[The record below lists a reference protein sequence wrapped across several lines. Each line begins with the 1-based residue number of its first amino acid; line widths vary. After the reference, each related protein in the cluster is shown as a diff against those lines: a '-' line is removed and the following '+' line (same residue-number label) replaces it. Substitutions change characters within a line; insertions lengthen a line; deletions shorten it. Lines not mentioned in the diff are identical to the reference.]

1 MAYSLA
7 FSKLSNFLK
16 KVEKMPKM
24 GVSDFAPKLAILVHD
39 RFLPKS
45 RKKTLQIAPLGPH
58 FSNKWSIPH
67 FDFSAVLSLGVGGV
81 QSGGHFFVLKF
92 VDFWRGQKKCAA
104 ILGVDIIHFGGGG
117 GVKHLN
123 FYLFF

>member
-58 FSNKWSIPH
+58 FSKKWSIPH

-92 VDFWRGQKKCAA
+92 VDFWRGQKKVCSDFRRSEERRV
-104 ILGVDIIHFGGGG
+104 GKV
-117 GVKHLN
+117 
-123 FYLFF
+123 